1 MFRVR
6 SGSYRLVVWF
16 LGGWCWWLVLA
27 TLLGVSGDHMLVIFR
42 LVFVGFECGWY
53 LLVYVG
59 IGGRGR

>member
-27 TLLGVSGDHMLVIFR
+27 TLLGVRGDHMLVIVR

-53 LLVYVG
+53 LVYVG